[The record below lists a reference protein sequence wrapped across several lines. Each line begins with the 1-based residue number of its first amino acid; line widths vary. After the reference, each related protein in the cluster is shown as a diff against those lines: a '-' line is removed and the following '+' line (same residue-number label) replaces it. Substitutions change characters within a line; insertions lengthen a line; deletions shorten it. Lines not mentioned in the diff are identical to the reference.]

1 MNRIILSLV
10 AGMFLLAACQ
20 KEDTTFNTDLG
31 LDSRFIILNAPAD
44 TTKIVVYSDHNWTME
59 NKDNAPWVIVQKGSG
74 SGTAYAVVE
83 VSANTDDF
91 PRAATLVFKAGGKT
105 DTLKLGQRGLI
116 TPKIAITATSVAPA
130 AAGGTVST
138 AIDASLPLNKMSLSF
153 SESGNTWISDLAIV
167 DNNLTFNVAPNTT
180 AAARTAKIYLNYV
193 DLLGTVAKDS
203 LAVNQARP

>member
-1 MNRIILSLV
+1 MNRMILPLV
-10 AGMFLLAACQ
+10 AGILLLTGCQ

-59 NKDNAPWVIVQKGSG
+59 NKDNVPWVIVQKGSG
-74 SGTAYAVVE
+74 AGTAYAIVE
-83 VSANTDDF
+83 VQANTDDY

-116 TPKIAITATSVAPA
+116 TPKIAITATSVASVA
-130 AAGGTVST
+130 TGGTVST
-138 AIDASLPLNKMSLSF
+138 AIDASLPLNKMELSY
-153 SESGNTWISDLAIV
+153 SEEGNTWISDLAIIN
-167 DNNLTFNVAPNTT
+167 NNLTFNVAPNTT

-193 DLLGTVAKDS
+193 DLLGTVARDS
-203 LAVNQARP
+203 LSVSQARP